1 MPNLNYT
8 VNINGVGAT
17 INQTVQRTGDGGDCR
32 AVTLQPGYAG
42 SLTTRTSGTA
52 GVVTT
57 SSTPTGITT
66 STPVDIY
73 WSGGCAYGCTV
84 TGVSGDAI
92 TFDSASGT
100 SLPAATTAVVICV
113 QTTVYMELR
122 SAGLVFCCVEQSYNT
137 TTETAQSHIDFQD
150 SASGEVL
157 SLTVSANTPWVN
169 DVAGGQSSQFAG
181 GTGNPVAKA
190 LASNGSATNV
200 ATLNMVWLCSSTM

>member
-1 MPNLNYT
+1 MPSINYG
-8 VNINGVGAT
+8 VNVNGVGAQ
-17 INQTVQRTGDGGDCR
+17 INQTVTRTGDGGDTR
-32 AVTLQPGYAG
+32 AVTLQPGFAG

-57 SSTPTGITT
+57 GSTPTGITT

-92 TFDSASGT
+92 TFDNASGT

-113 QTTVYMELR
+113 QTAIYMELR
-122 SAGLVFCCVEQSYNT
+122 NAGLVFFCAEQAYPT
-137 TTETAQSHIDFQD
+137 TSETASSHVDFQD

-157 SLTVSANTPWVN
+157 SLNLAANTPWVN
-169 DVAGGQSSQFAG
+169 DVGGGQASQFGG

-190 LASNGSATNV
+190 MASNGSATNV
-200 ATLNMVWLCSSTM
+200 ATLNMVWLCSSTV